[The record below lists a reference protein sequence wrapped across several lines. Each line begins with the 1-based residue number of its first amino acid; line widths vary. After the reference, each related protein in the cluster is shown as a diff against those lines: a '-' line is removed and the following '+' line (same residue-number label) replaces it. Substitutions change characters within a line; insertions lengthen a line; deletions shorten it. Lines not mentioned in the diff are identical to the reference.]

1 VLMVVK
7 IFAMV
12 WVIRQTDDINVF
24 EEDTTFIFRRPLM
37 MEDGWW
43 SLTLPTVLPMSVV
56 HGSTISP
63 YEQCI
68 TETPEVYWHMKS
80 CVIRSVVVQS
90 VVLTSKVEF
99 IV

>member
-1 VLMVVK
+1 MLMVVK

-68 TETPEVYWHMKS
+68 TETHGSVLAYEIVCYT
-80 CVIRSVVVQS
+80 IRGRTVRGFN
-90 VVLTSKVEF
+90 E
-99 IV
+99 